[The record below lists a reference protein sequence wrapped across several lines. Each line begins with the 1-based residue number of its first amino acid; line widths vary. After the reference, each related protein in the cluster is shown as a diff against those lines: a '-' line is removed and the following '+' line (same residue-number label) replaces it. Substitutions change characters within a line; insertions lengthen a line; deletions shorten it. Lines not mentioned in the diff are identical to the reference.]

1 MELVIYRHPEDHS
14 LAKGPGASGDLD
26 NQQMSHTCTSTQEG
40 AQPLSPGLF
49 YPLVSAQEMETWT
62 HWLPT
67 PMVFDRAR
75 VPASEVIKT
84 LTQLHTPPEV
94 FEELQWAW
102 KMDLFEA
109 YEVRT
114 PVRRDSRDPVLL
126 GRLGEQRY
134 RMALWG
140 ESIRP
145 LEEITSLVNQSLAI
159 KARAV
164 TWRNYAMSAGTLV
177 GFGLGLW
184 LGSHPSFEG
193 TPLAL
198 GVMLALIGLFSTWF
212 PSVVYAPENRQHDF
226 LDRYRC

>member
-1 MELVIYRHPEDHS
+1 MELVIYRNTEDQA
-14 LAKGPGASGDLD
+14 LAKGRCASGDLD
-26 NQQMSHTCTSTQEG
+26 SGQASNIYASAQET
-40 AQPLSPGLF
+40 ASPLSPDLF

-67 PMVFDRAR
+67 VMVFDRAR
-75 VPASEVIKT
+75 VPASEVSDT
-84 LTQLHTPPEV
+84 LTKLHTPPEV

-126 GRLGEQRY
+126 GRLGERRY

-145 LEEITSLVNQSLAI
+145 LEEITTLVNQSLAI
-159 KARAV
+159 KARAIK
-164 TWRNYAMSAGTLV
+164 WRNYTMSAGVLV
-177 GFGLGLW
+177 GFGLGAW

-193 TPLAL
+193 NPLSL

>member
-1 MELVIYRHPEDHS
+1 MELVIYRHTEDHS
-14 LAKGPGASGDLD
+14 LAKGPCASGDLD
-26 NQQMSHTCTSTQEG
+26 NRQVSHTCTSTQEG

-49 YPLVSAQEMETWT
+49 YPLVSAQEMETWA

-67 PMVFDRAR
+67 VMAFDRAR
-75 VPASEVIKT
+75 VPASEVINT

-159 KARAV
+159 KAHAIK
-164 TWRNYAMSAGTLV
+164 WRNYAMSAGTLV
-177 GFGLGLW
+177 GFGLGVW

-193 TPLAL
+193 DPLSL